1 MKIFGINLSNTKKEN
16 LLKEITK
23 FDKQNIVF
31 TPNPEILLIS
41 KTDKEFKEILE
52 KANFL
57 TID

>member
-1 MKIFGINLSNTKKEN
+1 MKIFDINLSNIKKEN

-23 FDKQNIVF
+23 FETQNIVF

-41 KTDKEFKEILE
+41 KTDKGFKEILQ
-52 KANFL
+52 KADYL